1 MSKVYDKDGVRIK
14 TYDKDGH
21 EIGVVS
27 TLDADAQWREQY
39 EQTLLAERAVIIEAV
54 AIVIMLAAQ
63 LFKTIRR

>member
-14 TYDKDGH
+14 TYDADGH
-21 EIGVVS
+21 EIGVMSV
-27 TLDADAQWREQY
+27 LDADAQWREQY
-39 EQTLLAERAVIIEAV
+39 EQTLLAERAAIIEAV